1 MRHARLSVRPRILL
15 AAVSALAAALAL
27 IACGRPGPPAAAGQ
41 EVVDLSALRPAFAFG
56 GGIVF
61 QSDLDG
67 DNDIYLLTGAG
78 LRRLTDDPASDEFPK
93 WSPDGRLVA
102 FSSNRTGRYQIH
114 VMASDGSDVRQV
126 TRSEAD
132 AIEEG
137 WFPDGRRLAFTEE
150 RKRTLGRSYV
160 LKEIGLDGGEA
171 VTLLPDFDGSSAL
184 PEFSPGGLLL
194 GFTGKRLRGWDVY
207 VADLAKKSFRPLT
220 EGGKACRPH
229 FSPDGSKIAF
239 TSSEADGKGDIWI
252 MNPDG
257 SGRERLT
264 ELPET
269 YDYFASWS
277 PDGKSIVFSSGTE
290 HYPTQGVWSLA
301 VVRVSSKR
309 VVPLFKSG
317 ARDVFP
323 DWHQGRGQVLTLN
336 EP

>member
-1 MRHARLSVRPRILL
+1 LRLSPG
-15 AAVSALAAALAL
+15 ALSFL
-27 IACGRPGPPAAAGQ
+27 ACGKPDKPSAATHGEAA
-41 EVVDLSALRPAFAFG
+41 DLSALRPAFEFG

-67 DNDIYLLTGAG
+67 DNDIYLLTGTG

-93 WSPDGRLVA
+93 WSPDGRLIA

-114 VMASDGSDVRQV
+114 VMASDGSGVRQV
-126 TRSEAD
+126 THSEAD
-132 AIEEG
+132 AIEQA

-150 RKRTLGRSYV
+150 RKRALGRSYI
-160 LKEIGLDGGEA
+160 LKDVDLDGGEA
-171 VTLLPDFDGSSAL
+171 GTILPDFDGSSAL
-184 PEFSPGGLLL
+184 PEFSPTAPLL

-207 VADLAKKSFRPLT
+207 VADLGTKAFRPLT
-220 EGGKACRPH
+220 EGGMACRPH

-264 ELPET
+264 ERPET

-277 PDGKSIVFSSGTE
+277 PDGRSIVFSSGTE
-290 HYPTQGVWSLA
+290 HYPTQGIWSLA
-301 VVRVSSKR
+301 VVRVATKR
-309 VVPLFKSG
+309 VIPLFKSG

-323 DWHQGRGQVLTLN
+323 DWR
-336 EP
+336 

>member
-1 MRHARLSVRPRILL
+1 V
-15 AAVSALAAALAL
+15 AAVFALAAAFFLV
-27 IACGRPGPPAAAGQ
+27 ACGRPDKPPAAPGREA
-41 EVVDLSALRPAFAFG
+41 VDLSTLRPAFAFG

-93 WSPDGRLVA
+93 WSPDGRRVA

-126 TRSEAD
+126 THSEAD

-150 RKRTLGRSYV
+150 RKRALGRSYV

-171 VTLLPDFDGSSAL
+171 VALLPDFDGSSAL
-184 PEFSPGGLLL
+184 PEFSPSAPLLA
-194 GFTGKRLRGWDVY
+194 FTGKRLRGWDVY
-207 VADLAKKSFRPLT
+207 VADLTTKAARPLT

-264 ELPET
+264 DRPDT

-277 PDGKSIVFSSGTE
+277 PDGRSIVFSSSTE
-290 HYPTQGVWSLA
+290 HYPTQGVWSLF
-301 VVRVSSKR
+301 VVRVANKR
-309 VVPLFKSG
+309 VIPLFKSG

-323 DWHQGRGQVLTLN
+323 DWQEGRGQV
-336 EP
+336 